1 MKVLIIL
8 EDAPTGVYPE
18 IRWQGNGCCDHPAD
32 SISMHLA
39 TALAKQIEQ
48 MTKLG
53 VLKVVNEGGVH

>member
-8 EDAPTGVYPE
+8 EDAPSGVYPE

-39 TALAKQIEQ
+39 TALAREIQNQ
-48 MTKLG
+48 AKLG
-53 VLKVVNEGGVH
+53 TLKVVKDAHIH